1 MPSSE
6 TTFPF
11 ILAKCYNPWL
21 MGRGNPCIQCGA
33 CCAFFRV
40 SFFWEEAN
48 PEDPESVPYE
58 LTESLDGLMQCMKGT
73 NQPHPQCVALS
84 GEIGEKVG
92 CIIYDRR
99 SSVCREFGL
108 HETVQGIKV
117 NGIDLVRCN
126 QARKAW
132 NLPPLTRSE
141 LRELSKEPT
150 VRMIR
155 LDHTNTLHKKRRS
168 RF

>member
-1 MPSSE
+1 
-6 TTFPF
+6 
-11 ILAKCYNPWL
+11 
-21 MGRGNPCIQCGA
+21 MGRGNPCVQCGA

-48 PEDPESVPYE
+48 PEDSSSVPPE
-58 LTESLDGLMQCMKGT
+58 LTEAVDDLLVCMKGT
-73 NQPHPQCVALS
+73 NQPAPRCVALS

-92 CIIYDRR
+92 CLIYERR

-108 HETVQGIKV
+108 HENGQSITV
-117 NGIDLVRCN
+117 NGMDLVRCN

-132 NLPPLTRSE
+132 NLPPLTRAE
-141 LRELSKEPT
+141 LRELNHEPS
-150 VRMIR
+150 VRMMR
-155 LDHTNTLHKKRRS
+155 PDHRRVLRKKRRT

>member
-1 MPSSE
+1 MASSKA
-6 TTFPF
+6 TIPVF
-11 ILAKCYNPWL
+11 LAKCYNHSL

-48 PEDPESVPYE
+48 PEDPASVPLE
-58 LTESLDGLMQCMKGT
+58 LTESIDGLRQCMKGT
-73 NQPHPQCVALS
+73 NQPHPRCVALS

-92 CIIYDRR
+92 CAIYDRR
-99 SSVCREFGL
+99 SSVCQEFGL
-108 HETVQGIKV
+108 HENAQGITV

-132 NLPPLTRSE
+132 NLPPLTRAD
-141 LRELSKEPT
+141 LRELNRDPS

-155 LDHTNTLHKKRRS
+155 PDHTNFLHKKRRS